1 MDDNERFK
9 YTRNAYM
16 KKVAQARAELDQLL
30 ASNDYVNAEIKI
42 DVISNFLHEIDMIN
56 ESLVSTVNSEAELDM
71 ELGIKDEVIGI
82 KCDVNAKLRGLQA
95 SSAPPAATQG
105 YQRDDKEYSGQV
117 RVKLPTL
124 QISIF
129 SGQYQDWLGW
139 SQQFESAI
147 GQNTRL
153 SNIDRFNYLKS
164 FLSGRALE
172 AVEGIP
178 ISNENYPNAWKILQ
192 QRFSSPR
199 LIIKSL
205 LKDIIPKVPVASDLQ
220 GLKNIYSKYEIT
232 WRNIKIFASTG
243 INGES
248 VGFVFSILLE
258 WQLQDTMCLDLE

>member
-1 MDDNERFK
+1 
-9 YTRNAYM
+9 M

-30 ASNDYVNAEIKI
+30 ASNDYVSAEIKI
-42 DVISNFLHEIDMIN
+42 DIISNCLHEIDMIN

-71 ELGIKDEVIGI
+71 ELDIKDEVIGI

-124 QISIF
+124 QIPIF

-232 WRNIKIFASTG
+232 WRNIKIFANTG
-243 INGES
+243 IYG
-248 VGFVFSILLE
+248 
-258 WQLQDTMCLDLE
+258 